1 MCVSFILCIFTLS
14 KTNDMINTVEKFLN
28 TTGFARGTNHPS
40 VKTLKAKMRELKI
53 KRDLKIDVMTFFL
66 YDNKSK

>member
-1 MCVSFILCIFTLS
+1 
-14 KTNDMINTVEKFLN
+14 MINTVEKFLN